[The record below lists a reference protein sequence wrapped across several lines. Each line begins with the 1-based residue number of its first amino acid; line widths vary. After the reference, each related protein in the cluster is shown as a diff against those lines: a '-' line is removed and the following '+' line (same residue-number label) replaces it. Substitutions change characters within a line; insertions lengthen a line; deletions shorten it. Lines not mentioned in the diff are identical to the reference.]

1 MKIIHSVYIQK
12 LSELATVPG
21 TEGRIYPLAS
31 HSLPYYIS
39 DKVSRLRLISSPLFL
54 ECLDVKVQAMN

>member
-12 LSELATVPG
+12 LSERATVPG

-31 HSLPYYIS
+31 HSLPS
-39 DKVSRLRLISSPLFL
+39 DKVSRLRLISSLLLL
-54 ECLDVKVQAMN
+54 ECLDVKVQAIN